1 MCCAPRHGGG
11 PQGPKVVGSL
21 MLGDVYSKSEMVV
34 CEALRGGEMRVVG
47 GMNFGDS
54 LCAADAPVPGDI
66 YLMKPAR
73 GPECLQLLWA
83 EGGQRL
89 GADCAAGRAGAAVRA
104 LDRLTLM
111 GEGGGDLDVLTLEI
125 GGAAR
130 GWFVPLSPLVPC
142 ETYTLIA
149 ARPASGGVPQPDLGC
164 MCMTRGT
171 LIDLARGERQPI
183 ETLRPGDMVLTR
195 DRGPMPLRW
204 VGCSTRRAAGPLAP
218 VVIAPGVLGNRE
230 ELIVSPR
237 HRVLVED
244 ARGPRL
250 IEARALVDDDR
261 VHFRAGGYTDYFHLL
276 LDTQEIVYASGA
288 PVESLH
294 LNPQTLASF
303 DMEARRT
310 MQSALSWEAPRP
322 HRALHLPEVAAVPI
336 AAAAG
341 GAPIGIRIP
350 AE

>member
-1 MCCAPRHGGG
+1 MPGEVC
-11 PQGPKVVGSL
+11 
-21 MLGDVYSKSEMVV
+21 SKAMSIA
-34 CEALRGGEMRVVG
+34 CEALCSSEMCVVIG
-47 GMNFGDS
+47 VNFGDGFFEAEAS
-54 LCAADAPVPGDI
+54 LPGDI
-66 YLMKPAR
+66 YMLNSVR
-73 GPECLQLLWA
+73 GPQSLQLLWTA
-83 EGGQRL
+83 SGQRL
-89 GADCAAGRAGAAVRA
+89 AADCAAGRAGAAVRP
-104 LDRLTLM
+104 LDRITLM
-111 GEGGGDLDVLTLEI
+111 ADGGESLDVLTLEVD
-125 GGAAR
+125 GAASE
-130 GWFVPLSPLVPC
+130 WFVPLSPVVPR

-149 ARPASGGVPQPDLGC
+149 VRPASGGVPQPDLGC

-171 LIDLARGERQPI
+171 LIDLARGERRAI

-244 ARGPRL
+244 ARAPRL
-250 IEARALVDDDR
+250 VEARALVDDR
-261 VHFRAGGYTDYFHLL
+261 GVRYRAGGFTDYFHLL

-303 DMEARRT
+303 DVDARRA

-322 HRALHLPEVAAVPI
+322 HRALRLPEAAVPVAAV
-336 AAAAG
+336 AG
-341 GAPIGIRIP
+341 GAPIEIRIP

>member
-1 MCCAPRHGGG
+1 
-11 PQGPKVVGSL
+11 
-21 MLGDVYSKSEMVV
+21 MLGDVYSKSETVV
-34 CEALRGGEMRVVG
+34 CEALRGNEMRVVVG
-47 GMNFGDS
+47 VNFGDS
-54 LCAADAPVPGDI
+54 LCATDMPVPGDI
-66 YLMKPAR
+66 YLMKPGR
-73 GPECLQLLWA
+73 GPECLQLLWT

-89 GADCAAGRAGAAVRA
+89 AADCTAGRARAAVRP

-111 GEGGGDLDVLTLEI
+111 GDGSGSLDVLTLEI
-125 GGAAR
+125 DGAPS
-130 GWFVPLSPLVPC
+130 GWFVPLSPLVPR

-149 ARPASGGVPQPDLGC
+149 VRPASGGVPQPDLGC

-171 LIDLARGERQPI
+171 LIDLARGERRAI

-250 IEARALVDDDR
+250 AEARALVDDGGVR
-261 VHFRAGGYTDYFHLL
+261 YRAGGYTDYFHLL

-288 PVESLH
+288 AVESLH

-303 DMEARRT
+303 DMDARRA

-322 HRALHLPEVAAVPI
+322 HRALQLPETAAAPI
-336 AAAAG
+336 AAVAG
-341 GAPIGIRIP
+341 SVPIEIRIP